1 MSLLCLIIVVLLTA
15 CTSVVT
21 QQVEPL
27 DIVRE
32 LAFIE
37 TPEVQ
42 LYLEEEGS
50 AFLGNFAASSALNSQ
65 RTFVS
70 DFHGEIRITMYPNKK
85 VECRWWADGRI
96 TDPTVYEGSNGF
108 IETYSTLCTGKL
120 QRDGSFEFRGV
131 YLAEGPEHASGATVE
146 EEPDDTFT
154 LKGKATDE
162 IIQGTLLV
170 GGVLRNTVTLED
182 SSVMLEEQ
190 SGILFEAVLI
200 E

>member
-1 MSLLCLIIVVLLTA
+1 MPLIYFFIIAMLTA
-15 CTSVVT
+15 CTASIS

-32 LAFIE
+32 LAFE
-37 TPEVQ
+37 NVPEAH
-42 LYLEEEGS
+42 LNLSESGS
-50 AFLGNFAASSALNSQ
+50 TFLGKFAASSALNS
-65 RTFVS
+65 RKNFVS
-70 DFHGEIRITMYPNKK
+70 DFHGEVRITLYPNKK

-120 QRDGSFEFRGV
+120 QRDGSFEFQGV
-131 YLAEGPEHASGATVE
+131 YYASGTIIE
-146 EEPDDTFT
+146 EDTGDTFT
-154 LKGKATDE
+154 LRGKASDE
-162 IIQGTLLV
+162 IINGALLV

-182 SSVMLEEQ
+182 ASTVIDEQ
-190 SGILFEAVLI
+190 EGVIFEAVFI